1 MSSSFEI
8 SRTTYNWIC
17 DSTRRYNGKEIGPVY
32 SRKHT
37 VSKGRKMKAAAE
49 RSTNRT
55 DSRFTVFHEL
65 MRRKIREILFIS
77 SPYDAWVMEKDR
89 GLSEAIVNEYR
100 GLNLSHPPRLNWVAS
115 VDEAAEVLKQKPFDL
130 IIIMA
135 QATEFPY
142 SEVYNKLRI
151 PSPTIPIVRL
161 SHRGPGHEISGS
173 GMNAPFLPDR
183 TFLWSG
189 DTKLLLATIKS
200 IEDQLN
206 VKQDTELAAIRVI
219 IFIEDSPE
227 YLSSLL
233 PVLYQ
238 ELVTQTQAV
247 MEQGLNQEHRMLAMR
262 ARPKILI
269 AANFEAGMELFETFE
284 PYVLGVISDVR
295 FPRNT
300 KLDDE
305 AGIRLLQ
312 NIHERRFDIP
322 LLLVSSESKNKVKA
336 GAIPAEFVDKNSPT
350 LHEEVRSF
358 FLNKLGF
365 GPFVFQVPD
374 TQKTCSA
381 NNLRDL
387 VNSLR
392 DLPDRVFYNHWI
404 RNDFSRW
411 LFTRAETLLA
421 TEIRDVTAEDFD
433 NDLTRMRQYLYQKFH
448 NRRMQRQKGVLVD
461 FDTETFD
468 VESEILKIGDGSLGG
483 KARGLSFFSAW
494 LYQQPAL
501 AQSYQQVDIYVPQT
515 LVLTTECFECFIS
528 DNDLNPLIKQDL
540 GNEIIAGHFLKGRFP
555 EDIRK
560 KLKTFLEHVRHPIA
574 VRSSSLLEDA
584 KFRAYAGLYKT
595 YMLPNDNSDLEYRLE
610 QLITSIK
617 LVYASTYYRE
627 PKAFSRRV
635 GNRIEEEKMA
645 VIIQK
650 LAGKNYN
657 NFFYPAFSGVAQSH
671 NFYPFSRLK
680 PEDGVAT
687 IALGLGKAVTEGE
700 KSLRFSP
707 RYPQILA
714 QRSSVDDIL
723 RNSQRFFYALKLK
736 TPAQGVALDDAVTL
750 IKRQITDARDEY
762 PVKALSSIY
771 DPQEHRIRESQG
783 GFGFPV
789 VTFAS
794 ILKYNLVPLAK
805 ILRDILTTGQE
816 GMGCPVEIEFSV
828 TLPGQEDRKTQM
840 AILQIRPMG
849 AHEDSITVDIDLG
862 ERSQYFCISHK
873 ALGNTINDTMSD
885 IVYVKPDSFK
895 PARTVEIAKEISCLN
910 ASLGEAGRKY
920 LLIGPGRWGSADRWL
935 GIPVSWGDISGVGAI
950 IETTHPLINAEASQ
964 GSHFFH
970 NITTLGINYLNV
982 NDLQKDHLD
991 WDWLTGLNTEYETAF
1006 IAHVTNPGP
1015 FILKVDGRRSVG
1027 VLYKKPDELQKQN
1040 SPAATV

>member
-1 MSSSFEI
+1 MKGASEKPK
-8 SRTTYNWIC
+8 
-17 DSTRRYNGKEIGPVY
+17 TRPG
-32 SRKHT
+32 
-37 VSKGRKMKAAAE
+37 
-49 RSTNRT
+49 
-55 DSRFTVFHEL
+55 SRFKIFHEL
-65 MRRKIREILFIS
+65 MRRKVREILFIS

-89 GLSEAIVNEYR
+89 GLSDAIVNEYR

-115 VDEAAEVLKQKPFDL
+115 VDEAAAALEKTAFDL

-135 QATEFPY
+135 QASEFPY
-142 SEVYNKLRI
+142 SEIYSKLKSPF
-151 PSPTIPIVRL
+151 PSIPIVRL
-161 SHRGPGHEISGS
+161 SHRGPGQQIPDISA
-173 GMNAPFLPDR
+173 NVPFVPDR
-183 TFLWSG
+183 TFMWSG

-200 IEDQLN
+200 IEDQQN
-206 VKQDTELAAIRVI
+206 VRQDTELAAIRVI
-219 IFIEDSPE
+219 IFVEDSPE

-238 ELVTQTQAV
+238 ELVTQTQSV

-269 AANFEAGMELFETFE
+269 ASSFEAGMRLFETFE

-295 FPRNT
+295 FPRNG
-300 KLDDE
+300 KLDGE
-305 AGIRLLQ
+305 AGIHLLQ

-322 LLLVSSESKNKVKA
+322 LLLVSSEPENSRIAKT
-336 GAIPAEFVDKNSPT
+336 IPAEFVDKNSPT
-350 LHEEVRSF
+350 LHEEVQAF

-365 GPFVFQVPD
+365 GPFVFQSPD
-374 TQKTCSA
+374 THDTLYV

-392 DLPDRVFYNHWI
+392 NLPDEVFYNHWI

-421 TEIRDVTAEDFD
+421 TEIRPVKAEDFN

-448 NRRMQRQKGVLVD
+448 TRRMQRQRGVLVE

-494 LYQQPAL
+494 LYQQPTL
-501 AQSYQQVDIYVPQT
+501 RESYQQVEIYIPQT

-528 DNDLNPLIKQDL
+528 DNNLTSLIKQDL
-540 GNEIIAGHFLKGRFP
+540 GNEIIADRFLQGSFP
-555 EDIRK
+555 GELRH
-560 KLKTFLEHVRHPIA
+560 KLKTFLKYVRHPIA

-595 YMLPNDNSDLEYRLE
+595 YMLPNNSPDLEYRLE
-610 QLITSIK
+610 HLIHSIK

-635 GNRIEEEKMA
+635 GNRVEEEEMA

-650 LAGKNYN
+650 LAGESYDKY
-657 NFFYPAFSGVAQSH
+657 FYPALSGVAQSH
-671 NFYPFSRLK
+671 NFYPFSRLT

-707 RYPQILA
+707 RYPEILP

-723 RNSQRFFYALKLK
+723 KNSQRFFYALKLE
-736 TPAQGVALDDAVTL
+736 TPVHRLVHDEAATL
-750 IKRQITDARDEY
+750 IKRQISDAIDEH
-762 PVKALSSIY
+762 PVKALSSSY
-771 DPQEHRIRESQG
+771 NPQEHRLREYHG
-783 GFGFPV
+783 GEGFPV
-789 VTFAS
+789 MTFS
-794 ILKYNLVPLAK
+794 SVLKYNLVPLAGV
-805 ILRDILTTGQE
+805 LTDLLASGQE

-828 TLPGQEDRKTQM
+828 TLATQKDRKPRM

-849 AHEDSITVDIDLG
+849 AHEDSMTVDIDLS
-862 ERSQYFCISHK
+862 ESSQYFCISHQ
-873 ALGNTINDTMSD
+873 ALGNTINEKMCDL
-885 IVYVKPDSFK
+885 VYVKPDNFE
-895 PARTVEIAKEISCLN
+895 PARTVEIAKEISTLN
-910 ASLGEAGRKY
+910 ASLNEAGRKY

-935 GIPVSWGDISGVGAI
+935 GIPVSWGDICGVGAI
-950 IETTHPLINAEASQ
+950 LETKHPLINAEASQ

-982 NDLQKDHLD
+982 NDRKEDHLD
-991 WDWLTGLNTEYETAF
+991 WGWLTGLPIAYETEF
-1006 IAHVTNPGP
+1006 IAHVRNPGP
-1015 FILKVDGRRSVG
+1015 FILKVDGRSSVG
-1027 VLYKKPDELQKQN
+1027 VLCKNNGECQ
-1040 SPAATV
+1040 